1 MLHRKGYVQ
10 LTVFPPDQNRFRN
23 NTSLVHINKQKM
35 ALWKPGIKQMPL
47 QGLKLDLRGQ
57 YLPCRYKT

>member
-1 MLHRKGYVQ
+1 
-10 LTVFPPDQNRFRN
+10 
-23 NTSLVHINKQKM
+23 M

-57 YLPCRYKT
+57 YLPCRY